1 MRINVARAG
10 YFVALALAS
19 SLQVLAADKVQPL
32 NVKVGLWE
40 LTTAI
45 TTGGDLPIPAG
56 LLEKL
61 TPEQRAR
68 VEERMKARSSDSTS
82 VSTRKHCLTREQL
95 EKGATFGEDR
105 KSCTRTVVTST
116 SNKLEMQITCVSQ
129 SQNMKSE
136 GTVQVEAID
145 TERVKGSV
153 RLTVSGDRAADST
166 STFTAT
172 WIGPICSPPR

>member
-1 MRINVARAG
+1 MRTGIFFGTILLSSA
-10 YFVALALAS
+10 VALA
-19 SLQVLAADKVQPL
+19 ADRVQPL

-40 LTTAI
+40 VTTTATI
-45 TTGGDLPIPAG
+45 SGEIPIPAG

-61 TPEQRAR
+61 NPEQRAR
-68 VEERMKARSSDSTS
+68 VEERIKVRSSEPPS
-82 VSTRKHCLTREQL
+82 VTTREHCLTKEEL
-95 EKGATFGEDR
+95 TKGVTFGGDR

-116 SNKLEMQITCVSQ
+116 SNKLEMRIECLNPGQDIKTQ
-129 SQNMKSE
+129 

-145 TERVKGSV
+145 TETVKGSV